1 MDRMEYEF
9 VLALYSKRLTI
20 AYTLDVIRTKI
31 RTNYYENVQVKG
43 RLNLASRC
51 MLLQKSTTIL
61 HVISIELTK
70 IPQLNLELLQ

>member
-43 RLNLASRC
+43 RLN
-51 MLLQKSTTIL
+51 
-61 HVISIELTK
+61 
-70 IPQLNLELLQ
+70 